1 MAVGIVTHAESPF
14 VRDDPGKSR
23 LVVEQN
29 GAEAELVYRRN
40 GDRLILVHTGVPAE
54 LAGRGVGGQLVRAA
68 VERAAAEGLT
78 VVPWCPYARKW
89 LEDHPDAA
97 AAVTVDWEA
106 PPQP

>member
-1 MAVGIVTHAESPF
+1 
-14 VRDDPGKSR
+14 
-23 LVVEQN
+23 
-29 GAEAELVYRRN
+29 VYRRN